1 MLVLVIIG
9 LMSSAVVMSL
19 PKDPPASQA
28 VSEGLL
34 KRFNQTA
41 QTSLLSGET
50 AAFGASK
57 TALVMYGY
65 DGTDWIVADTVNWPD
80 DLRVSLQKDGQDIK
94 LTQDTPPLIIFEP
107 TGSSSVFTLTL
118 SDFEGRYVLSSKGDG
133 RVLLESGS

>member
-1 MLVLVIIG
+1 MLVIIG
-9 LMSSAVVMSL
+9 LMSSAVIMSL
-19 PKDPPASQA
+19 PKDPPASRA

-50 AAFGASK
+50 AGFGTSK
-57 TALVMYGY
+57 TALVLYGY
-65 DGTDWIVADTVNWPD
+65 DGTDWTVADTVSWPD
-80 DLRVSLQKDGQDIK
+80 DLRVSLEKDGQDIK
-94 LTQDTPPLIIFEP
+94 LTDDTQPLIIFEP

-118 SDFEGRYVLSSKGDG
+118 SDVEGRYVLSSKGDG

>member
-19 PKDPPASQA
+19 PKDPPASRS

-34 KRFNQTA
+34 KRFNQAA
-41 QTSLLSGET
+41 QTGLLSGET
-50 AAFGASK
+50 RAFGASK
-57 TALVMYGY
+57 TALVSYSY
-65 DGTDWIVADTVNWPD
+65 DGTDWIAADRLNWPD
-80 DLRVSLQKDGQDIK
+80 NLRVSLEKDGQDIK
-94 LTQDTPPLIIFEP
+94 LTGETQPLIVFEP